1 MKKNGFTLAEVLITL
16 AIIGVVASL
25 TLPSL
30 LVNTGEQQYITAYK
44 KAINTLSEAGQ
55 LNMSLSGF
63 DYSSLTQST
72 TNVETDANGNVDQS
86 LWALLKARTNVVRTD
101 TALQR
106 LEGNTT
112 IYFKDGTAISYVPAN
127 TVNAGGSTVNGFT
140 VVLDVNGNK
149 GPNLFSNC
157 TGQGAQQTAI
167 ETGTVAD
174 PGQTAE
180 AVSNTLPTDAL
191 IDGCNVKA
199 TRMIKDRFTILLRGG
214 HAEAFDAA
222 GLWITQKS

>member
-63 DYSSLTQST
+63 DYSSLTSDDT
-72 TNVETDANGNVDQS
+72 SKETDENGNVNQS
-86 LWALLKARTNVVRTD
+86 LWALLKARTNVVRTETD
-101 TALQR
+101 KLQN
-106 LEGNTT
+106 LEGTN
-112 IYFKDGTAISYVPAN
+112 IYFKDGTAINYTPSN
-127 TVNAGGSTVNGFT
+127 SVNKDGSTSDGFE

-149 GPNLFSNC
+149 GPNVFSNC
-157 TGQGAQQTAI
+157 DGVGAQVKELQEGTIVKQKDDTAD
-167 ETGTVAD
+167 ENAVD
-174 PGQTAE
+174 PAKIDKCNTK
-180 AVSNTLPTDAL
+180 SN
-191 IDGCNVKA
+191 
-199 TRMIKDRFTILLRGG
+199 RMIKDRYTILLRNG
-214 HAEAFDAA
+214 HAEPFDAA
-222 GLWITQKS
+222 GSWIVQKG